1 MTKFLKEM
9 GQASYVLRW
18 TENEIDVDGWT
29 DADGWIGCPADRTD
43 GRTGGYFSI
52 EGALLARMR
61 VERLSGE
68 RTCIRTLNKFCEFL

>member
-29 DADGWIGCPADRTD
+29 DGLVVWPNQRT
-43 GRTGGYFSI
+43 GAGGYFSI
-52 EGALLARMR
+52 EGTLLAQ
-61 VERLSGE
+61 LSDCRASGHAYE
-68 RTCIRTLNKFCEFL
+68 H